1 MSARILALPQHGDD
15 CDVCGGRRSVVV
27 HPVRDRGG
35 ETYVSQVGRIRA
47 CPLSTGAEHL
57 TDLLPA
63 AVLPDGPEGA
73 A

>member
-1 MSARILALPQHGDD
+1 MTDRILLLPTHPAD
-15 CDVCGGRRSVVV
+15 CDVCGGRRAIQV

-57 TDLLPA
+57 ADLLPH
-63 AVLPDGPEGA
+63 AVLPDRPGGA